1 MLDLS
6 CVVCFYLA
14 LTSRNEGKT
23 KLRTDGTDWKE
34 GIYRMTNKRNLRTE
48 KRGRKKEKGRR
59 KRDGRGRREEKRGK
73 SRVN

>member
-6 CVVCFYLA
+6 YVVCFYLA
-14 LTSRNEGKT
+14 LTSKNEGRT

-34 GIYRMTNKRNLRTE
+34 GIYGMTNGRNLRTE

-59 KRDGRGRREEKRGK
+59 KRDGRGKREEEGGK
-73 SRVN
+73 SRVK